1 LNPITKPRPQFS
13 ASRVAVNLIEET
25 LMLGQTKTA
34 LINLYESCLKRMIRE
49 LPVGGRASRW
59 AVGALNAGVHIKKK
73 DPENAQQEN
82 SNQEEISNPR
92 PQGEGG
98 NGDQG

>member
-1 LNPITKPRPQFS
+1 
-13 ASRVAVNLIEET
+13 
-25 LMLGQTKTA
+25 
-34 LINLYESCLKRMIRE
+34 
-49 LPVGGRASRW
+49 
-59 AVGALNAGVHIKKK
+59 VGALNAGVHIKKK